1 MKRIILTALLAIP
14 ALLSFNAK
22 ADDKPIPA
30 TELPA
35 AATAFIKNFAPA
47 TVTAAAVD
55 DDFFRPD
62 YKVYLS
68 DGTAIEFRHN
78 GQWEEVQNYK
88 GISTKVIPAAIAK
101 YLEANYKGT
110 AVTNISYD
118 ADDLDSY
125 EVKLASRIELKF
137 DRNGNLLTM
146 EYDD

>member
-1 MKRIILTALLAIP
+1 MKKFILTILLALP
-14 ALLSFNAK
+14 TFTAFNMQAG
-22 ADDKPIPA
+22 DKPIAA

-35 AATAFIKNFAPA
+35 EATNFIKNFAPA
-47 TVTAAAVD
+47 TLTAAAVD

-62 YKVYLS
+62 YKVFLS

-78 GQWEEVQNYK
+78 GKWEEIKNHN
-88 GISTKVIPAAIAK
+88 GIPSKVIPAAIAQ
-101 YLEANYKGT
+101 YLDTNYKGV

-125 EVKLASRIELKF
+125 EVKLASRVELKF
-137 DRNGNLLTM
+137 DKSGTFLTM

>member
-137 DRNGNLLTM
+137 DRNGNFLTM

>member
-1 MKRIILTALLAIP
+1 MKKFLFTALLAV
-14 ALLSFNAK
+14 ASLLAFNAQ
-22 ADDKPIPA
+22 AGDKPIA
-30 TELPA
+30 ASELPA
-35 AATAFIKNFAPA
+35 EATNFIKQFAPA

-62 YKVYLS
+62 YKVFLS

-78 GQWEEVQNYK
+78 GKWEEVKNHN
-88 GISTKVIPAAIAK
+88 GIPTKVIPAAIAK
-101 YLEANYKGT
+101 YLDANYKGV

-137 DRNGNLLTM
+137 DRNGNFLMM

>member
-14 ALLSFNAK
+14 ALLTFNAK

-88 GISTKVIPAAIAK
+88 GIATKVIPAAIAN

-137 DRNGNLLTM
+137 DRNGNFLTM

>member
-47 TVTAAAVD
+47 TVTVAAVD

-137 DRNGNLLTM
+137 DRNGNFLTM

>member
-14 ALLSFNAK
+14 ALMAFNAQ

-47 TVTAAAVD
+47 TITAAAVD

-88 GISTKVIPAAIAK
+88 GIATKVIPAAIAN

-118 ADDLDSY
+118 ADDLESY

-137 DRNGNLLTM
+137 DRNGNFLTM

>member
-22 ADDKPIPA
+22 ADDKPIPV
-30 TELPA
+30 TGLPA

-88 GISTKVIPAAIAK
+88 GIATKVIPAAIAK

-110 AVTNISYD
+110 AVTNIGYD

-137 DRNGNLLTM
+137 DRNGNFLTM

>member
-137 DRNGNLLTM
+137 DRNGKFLTM

>member
-137 DRNGNLLTM
+137 DRNGNFLTM
-146 EYDD
+146 EYVD

>member
-14 ALLSFNAK
+14 ALMAFNAQ

-62 YKVYLS
+62 Y
-68 DGTAIEFRHN
+68 
-78 GQWEEVQNYK
+78 
-88 GISTKVIPAAIAK
+88 
-101 YLEANYKGT
+101 
-110 AVTNISYD
+110 
-118 ADDLDSY
+118 
-125 EVKLASRIELKF
+125 
-137 DRNGNLLTM
+137 
-146 EYDD
+146 

>member
-22 ADDKPIPA
+22 ADDKPIPV

-88 GISTKVIPAAIAK
+88 GIATKVIPAAIAK

-137 DRNGNLLTM
+137 DRNGNFLTM

>member
-14 ALLSFNAK
+14 ALMAFNAQ

-88 GISTKVIPAAIAK
+88 GIATKVIPAAIAN

-137 DRNGNLLTM
+137 DRNGNFLTM

>member
-22 ADDKPIPA
+22 ADDKPIPV

-88 GISTKVIPAAIAK
+88 GIATKVIPAAIAN

-137 DRNGNLLTM
+137 DRNGNFLTM

>member
-88 GISTKVIPAAIAK
+88 GIATKVIPAAIAN

-137 DRNGNLLTM
+137 DRNGNFLTM

>member
-14 ALLSFNAK
+14 ALMAFNAQ

-88 GISTKVIPAAIAK
+88 GISTKVIPAAIAN

-137 DRNGNLLTM
+137 DRNGNFLTM

>member
-22 ADDKPIPA
+22 ADDKPIPV

-88 GISTKVIPAAIAK
+88 GISTKVIPAAIAN

-137 DRNGNLLTM
+137 DRNGNFLTM

>member
-1 MKRIILTALLAIP
+1 MKKFFFTVLMAVVGLVA
-14 ALLSFNAK
+14 FNAQ
-22 ADDKPIPA
+22 ADDKPIAASELPAPA
-30 TELPA
+30 TE
-35 AATAFIKNFAPA
+35 FIKQFAPA

-78 GQWEEVQNYK
+78 GTWEEVKNHN
-88 GISTKVIPAAIAK
+88 GVPTKVLPAAIAK
-101 YLEANYKGT
+101 YLETNYKGV

-137 DRNGNLLTM
+137 DRNGNFLTM

>member
-22 ADDKPIPA
+22 ADDKPIPV

-137 DRNGNLLTM
+137 DRNGNFLTM

>member
-88 GISTKVIPAAIAK
+88 GIATKVIPAAIAK

-137 DRNGNLLTM
+137 DRNGNFLTM

>member
-1 MKRIILTALLAIP
+1 MKKMFIMLALPAVLAFS
-14 ALLSFNAK
+14 AQAG
-22 ADDKPIPA
+22 DKPIA
-30 TELPA
+30 ASELPA
-35 AATAFIKNFAPA
+35 EATSFIKTFAPA
-47 TVTAAAVD
+47 TVTAAAAD

-78 GQWEEVQNYK
+78 GQWEEVKNHN
-88 GISTKVIPAAIAK
+88 GIPSKVLPAAIAK
-101 YLEANYKGT
+101 YLEANYKGI

-125 EVKLASRIELKF
+125 EVKLASRVELKF
-137 DRNGNLLTM
+137 DRNGNFLTL

>member
-14 ALLSFNAK
+14 ALLAFNAK

-88 GISTKVIPAAIAK
+88 GISTKVIPAAIAN

-137 DRNGNLLTM
+137 DRNGNFLTM